1 MLALVVQNHPHRSG
15 PDFGREFVRRLACHG
30 STFSRVGAS
39 GNPGAVHWRQ
49 VEPVFEALQ
58 QAQHQTGRFRF
69 YGYLAAVYRTY
80 QEWRDLGISQRMAR
94 HLAKNLMIPRR
105 KGTSPVRTLID
116 ATFPALDPK
125 QRSRW
130 SRALEFAA
138 LTKTTPDDLPKLFK
152 NYSGIAGCARSAANV
167 NGGENPGQR

>member
-1 MLALVVQNHPHRSG
+1 MKHRVPHSN
-15 PDFGREFVRRLACHG
+15 G
-30 STFSRVGAS
+30 SFNFSRPIGLDS
-39 GNPGAVHWRQ
+39 KTWKC
-49 VEPVFEALQ
+49 VEPIFQALL

-138 LTKTTPDDLPKLFK
+138 LTKTTPDNLPELLK
-152 NYSGIAGCARSAANV
+152 NSSGIAGCARLATKRKPKRNID
-167 NGGENPGQR
+167 R

>member
-1 MLALVVQNHPHRSG
+1 MIARNHRRYTVKHRGQDPKAS
-15 PDFGREFVRRLACHG
+15 F
-30 STFSRVGAS
+30 TFSRPIGLDS
-39 GNPGAVHWRQ
+39 KTWRQ
-49 VEPVFEALQ
+49 VEPIFAALE
-58 QAQHQTGRFRF
+58 QAQHHAGRFRF

-116 ATFPALDPK
+116 ATFPALDSK
-125 QRSRW
+125 RKSRW

-138 LTKTTPDDLPKLFK
+138 LTKATADDLPKLFK
-152 NYSGIAGCARSAANV
+152 NYSGIAGCARLATKQKPKKNKDR
-167 NGGENPGQR
+167 NDWI